1 MESPRYRCHYAGPVG
16 DDPRTVSVGAVA
28 DGLCRIVE
36 VEGPMVAKRAYD
48 IYLRSCGIK
57 RMGHEL
63 KSTMNKALANAMRQG
78 RIISEEESGKGGLL
92 FSVIRIKDSPPVKL
106 RSRGPRTFEEL
117 PPSELLIVAKYLE
130 VRHKFQAGSDE
141 HLRAILEWFDLKRL
155 TTQVGTILLEI
166 IEKRFAYADE
176 YLRDHPE

>member
-1 MESPRYRCHYAGPVG
+1 MFVCIGFRHFFASEIVFQQPANPLAVVLESWGGGAWSEHKPDCTHCRTRPPRAARRTRAPRTGLAAGLTFLSLRGRLPHLRHRCH
-16 DDPRTVSVGAVA
+16 
-28 DGLCRIVE
+28 
-36 VEGPMVAKRAYD
+36 
-48 IYLRSCGIK
+48 
-57 RMGHEL
+57 
-63 KSTMNKALANAMRQG
+63 
-78 RIISEEESGKGGLL
+78 